1 MKYVLILCLILSVYC
16 TACTKPSVQPS
27 VPPEQASDEMTNSE
41 IGESKGEEIM
51 NMDVAQEYEL
61 FIDNAESFLNAR

>member
-1 MKYVLILCLILSVYC
+1 M
-16 TACTKPSVQPS
+16 QPS

-51 NMDVAQEYEL
+51 NMDVAQDYEL

>member
-1 MKYVLILCLILSVYC
+1 MYC

-51 NMDVAQEYEL
+51 NMDVAQDYEL